1 MTSDNEEDALLGLI
15 PFASDWHAEANY
27 LQVRYLTALYSL
39 PEYTM
44 YFAEESSDIESVLIT
59 FTRSCSNAST

>member
-1 MTSDNEEDALLGLI
+1 VTSDNEEDALLGLI
-15 PFASDWHAEANY
+15 PFASDWHAEVNY

-44 YFAEESSDIESVLIT
+44 LL
-59 FTRSCSNAST
+59 

>member
-44 YFAEESSDIESVLIT
+44 LL
-59 FTRSCSNAST
+59 